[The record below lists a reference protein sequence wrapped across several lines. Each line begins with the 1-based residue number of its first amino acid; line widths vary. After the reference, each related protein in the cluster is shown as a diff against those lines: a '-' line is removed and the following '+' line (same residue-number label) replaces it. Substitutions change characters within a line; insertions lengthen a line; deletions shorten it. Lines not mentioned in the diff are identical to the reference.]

1 MTEGGRFYA
10 LSHRFAD
17 TRHPTPDTRHLTP
30 DTIGMRLTVNY
41 G

>member
-1 MTEGGRFYA
+1 MPLAIG
-10 LSHRFAD
+10 LL
-17 TRHPTPDTRHLTP
+17 TPDTRHLTP